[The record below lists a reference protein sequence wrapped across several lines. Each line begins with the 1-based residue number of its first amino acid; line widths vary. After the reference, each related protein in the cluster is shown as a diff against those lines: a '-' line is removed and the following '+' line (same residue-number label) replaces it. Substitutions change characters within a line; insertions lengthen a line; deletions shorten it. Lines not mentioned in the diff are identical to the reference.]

1 MGSSGLTTLS
11 IAAAFSLAASA
22 AMADR
27 QPDVGKPAPAFS
39 ARDADGKKVDLSSL
53 RGKPVLLE
61 WTNNGCPYVG
71 HVYRSGVM
79 QGLQKRAAGQGVV
92 WLTVIS
98 SAPGKQGYLTPPE
111 VKRWKAD
118 TGAAPASV
126 LLDPNGAVG
135 HAYAARATPTIFIID
150 PGGTLIYEGGIDD
163 RPSTDPTDALHARN
177 YVAAALDDMKM
188 KRPIADAVTRPY
200 GCSVKY

>member
-1 MGSSGLTTLS
+1 MGSSGLTTL
-11 IAAAFSLAASA
+11 AFAGAFSFAASTA
-22 AMADR
+22 LADR
-27 QPDVGKPAPAFS
+27 PPDVGKPAPPFS
-39 ARDADGKKVDLSSL
+39 AQDADGRKVDLTNL

-98 SAPGKQGYLTPPE
+98 SAPGQQGYLTPPE
-111 VKRWKAD
+111 VKRWKAN
-118 TGAAPASV
+118 TGAEPTAV
-126 LLDPNGAVG
+126 LIDGSGVIG

-150 PGGTLIYEGGIDD
+150 PSGALIYEGGIDD
-163 RPSTDPTDALHARN
+163 RPSTDPSDALHAKN
-177 YVAAALDDMKM
+177 YVAAALDDMKL
-188 KRPIADAVTRPY
+188 KRPIANAVTRPY